1 MRFVISLLIL
11 CFWIPATWAETPVE
25 RGQYIVEVIA
35 ACGNCHTPQGPA
47 GPDQARNLS
56 GGNPIVERGM
66 VAIPPNITPDEET
79 GIGSWSDAQ
88 IKTAI
93 REGIRPD
100 GRVLGPPMPFP
111 LYRDISDEDITAI
124 VAYLRTVPPVT
135 NKTEPSAYEFPLPPN
150 WGPPPGIVPEPDREN
165 PVEYGAYLAGPL
177 GHCVKCH
184 STPGANGEPDME
196 NALGAGGLLLHG
208 PWGVSVS
215 ANITPAGLGGKSDA
229 EIKQEITTGVRA
241 NGSRL
246 MPPMAFSYYAN
257 LTTEDLEAIVAYLR
271 SLPAK

>member
-11 CFWIPATWAETPVE
+11 GCWISAARAETPVE
-25 RGQYIVEVIA
+25 RGRYIVEVIA
-35 ACGNCHTPQGPA
+35 ACGNCHTPQGPD

-56 GGNPIVERGM
+56 GGNPIVEPGM

-93 REGIRPD
+93 REGVRPD

-111 LYRDISDEDITAI
+111 VYRDISDNDLDAI
-124 VAYLRTVPPVT
+124 VAYLRTVPPVS
-135 NKTEPSAYEFPLPPN
+135 NKTGPSTYEFPLPPN
-150 WGPPPGIVPEPDREN
+150 WGPPPGHVPDPDRGN

-177 GHCVKCH
+177 GHCIECH
-184 STPGANGEPDME
+184 STPGANGAPDME

-208 PWGVSVS
+208 PWGVSVA
-215 ANITPAGLGGKSDA
+215 ANITPTALGGKSDA

-246 MPPMAFSYYAN
+246 MPPMGFGYYAN
-257 LTTEDLEAIVAYLR
+257 LTSEDLDALVAYLR
-271 SLPAK
+271 SLPAR

>member
-1 MRFVISLLIL
+1 
-11 CFWIPATWAETPVE
+11 
-25 RGQYIVEVIA
+25 
-35 ACGNCHTPQGPA
+35 
-47 GPDQARNLS
+47 
-56 GGNPIVERGM
+56 M

-150 WGPPPGIVPEPDREN
+150 WGPPPGFVPEPDREN

-208 PWGVSVS
+208 PMGRVGIGEHHACGTGWKERCRDQAGNHDWRSCQWVKVDAADGV
-215 ANITPAGLGGKSDA
+215 
-229 EIKQEITTGVRA
+229 
-241 NGSRL
+241 
-246 MPPMAFSYYAN
+246 
-257 LTTEDLEAIVAYLR
+257 
-271 SLPAK
+271 